1 MTVKLQGIYNKQE
14 AKAVKE
20 LKTGD
25 VIMWNYGYTSTV
37 VDLIPSKTGK
47 TITCLLKSNQDGVV
61 RERKMGAERLVN
73 TPFGQEITER
83 LLKMKLEENPD
94 MTAEEWQDT
103 KSQFLT
109 FLFAMFVK
117 ETPQAMAELAQHTW
131 DELQAK
137 EV

>member
-1 MTVKLQGIYNKQE
+1 MME
-14 AKAVKE
+14 AKMMIAGSFDEFVEK
-20 LKTGD
+20 
-25 VIMWNYGYTSTV
+25 
-37 VDLIPSKTGK
+37 
-47 TITCLLKSNQDGVV
+47 ITQA
-61 RERKMGAERLVN
+61 ERKVLN

-117 ETPQAMAELAQHTW
+117 GTPQAMAELSIVNNDGVRIDWLNVNAGSENAAIKKARVIAARGCYKDQIDSIKAVENGIDYTY
-131 DELQAK
+131 K
-137 EV
+137 PI

>member
-1 MTVKLQGIYNKQE
+1 MGKIIYMEDRINGLHCYTPEMGQRKPEVKIAGSFDEFVEK
-14 AKAVKE
+14 
-20 LKTGD
+20 
-25 VIMWNYGYTSTV
+25 
-37 VDLIPSKTGK
+37 
-47 TITCLLKSNQDGVV
+47 ITQA
-61 RERKMGAERLVN
+61 ERKALN

-131 DELQAK
+131 DELQVK